1 MILTGLSVSAVET
14 NCYII
19 GCERT
24 KIGAIIDPGDE
35 ADRIMARV
43 IESGIIPKYIINT
56 HGHIDHVGAN
66 REVKERTGAQILIH
80 PEDADRLVRPQI
92 QFPFLFGHLSS
103 SPPADGF
110 LEEGDIV
117 ELGEIKLR
125 VLHTPG
131 HSPGSISLVTDKI
144 VFTGDALFAGS
155 IGRTDFP
162 GGSYDTLINS
172 IKTKLL
178 TLDDDMQVLPGH
190 GPVTTIGWERKRNPF
205 LVD

>member
-1 MILTGLSVSAVET
+1 MILTGLAVSLVET

-24 KIGAIIDPGDE
+24 KVGAIIDPGDE
-35 ADRIMARV
+35 ADRILARV
-43 IESGIIPKYIINT
+43 LETGIIPKYIINT
-56 HGHIDHVGAN
+56 HGHIDHIAAN
-66 REVKERTGAQILIH
+66 REVKDKTGAQILIH
-80 PEDADRLVRPQI
+80 PEDAGKLTNPEIRYA
-92 QFPFLFGHLSS
+92 FLFGDAPS

-110 LEEGDIV
+110 LEEGDTV
-117 ELGEIKLR
+117 ELGEVKLK

-131 HSPGSISLVTDKI
+131 HSPGNISLVTDQI

-162 GGSYDTLINS
+162 GGSYETLINS

-178 TLDDDMQVLPGH
+178 PLGDDVQVLPGH
-190 GPVTTIGWERKRNPF
+190 GPVSTIGWERRHNPF
-205 LVD
+205 LID